1 MANVKLR
8 VGSHV
13 VDYLAGDFVG
23 WDSGYNVLF
32 QEEDEISR
40 GVGVFRAS
48 RADVIARLDFLGF
61 SLEESMRRFHE
72 WLKETQ
78 KTDFLPFDRVDYT
91 WWSNIIKL
99 RLKDTLPCESE
110 MDELEKF
117 FTTDYYNEPTSSGM
131 WFDGYCSLACIR
143 IFIEILDDAEEVEL
157 DVSDAI
163 AEGCYP
169 SDGKPTLA
177 ARNSTRLVL
186 GAPTMVMGE
195 GSSDISVLRSSLE
208 KLYPELSENFTFFDH
223 AIMKTDGSANM
234 LVKFIKAFAT
244 VNIPQKII
252 AVFDNDPA
260 GHNAVADLN
269 RYQLPQ
275 NIMVMNLPHTEF
287 ARSYPTVGPQGS
299 HPVDVNGMACG
310 IEMYFGESVLRDDEG
325 SLMPVVWT
333 ARDTKSKVYQGEVED
348 KGKAQDLFYAA
359 IANTYG
365 REEARARFPELDLVW
380 KQIFERVRSFHSD
393 QALIDWNERSF

>member
-1 MANVKLR
+1 MANLELR
-8 VGSHV
+8 VGGHV
-13 VDYLAGDFVG
+13 IDYLGGDFVE
-23 WDSGYNVLF
+23 WDSGYNALF
-32 QEEDEISR
+32 QEGDEISK
-40 GVGVFRAS
+40 GAGVFRAS
-48 RADVIARLDFLGF
+48 RADMISRLDLLGY

-72 WLKETQ
+72 WLKDTQ
-78 KTDFLPFDRVDYT
+78 ESDFLPFDRVDYA
-91 WWSNIIKL
+91 WWRNIVKL
-99 RLKDTLPCESE
+99 RLEDALPCESE
-110 MDELEKF
+110 MDELEKYF
-117 FTTDYYNEPTSSGM
+117 ATYYFDEPTSSGM
-131 WFDGYCSLACIR
+131 WFDGYGSLACVR
-143 IFIEILDDAEEVEL
+143 IFIEILDDAKKVEL
-157 DVSDAI
+157 DISNAI

-169 SDGKPTLA
+169 SDEKPTLA

-186 GAPTMVMGE
+186 GAPTMIMGE
-195 GSSDISVLRSSLE
+195 GSSDISVLRSSLA

-252 AVFDNDPA
+252 AIFDNDPA

-269 RYQLPQ
+269 RYQLPK
-275 NIMVMNLPHTEF
+275 NIMVMNLPNTEF
-287 ARSYPTVGPQGS
+287 ARSYPTTGPQGS

-310 IEMYFGESVLRDDEG
+310 IEMYFGESVLRDAEG

-333 ARDTKSKVYQGEVED
+333 ARDTKSKVYQGEIED

-359 IANTYG
+359 IADSHS

-380 KQIFERVRSFHSD
+380 KHIFERVRSFHSD
-393 QALIDWNERSF
+393 QTLAEWSQRSF